1 MSSQKK
7 ISSFFMKKANDE
19 TIQPGSAGDQGSEE
33 LKTGAV
39 ADVDVKVIPL
49 ESNEPETLMPSS
61 LPAKHLQGMIS
72 WMNDSDKIQSSYG
85 TDLRAI
91 IEARRATSKGI
102 VQESSSRDFRMP
114 SPTIGDEDSASC
126 DHVETILES
135 DDDDDD
141 DDESVVS
148 GSTVS
153 SIYSTDGQGEGDVT
167 DEFPNCTVSSIYST
181 DGQGEG
187 DVTDVFPKGPG
198 ALRRPMTADVSCQV
212 FSYPPS
218 LDARPT
224 GPESLRLRRA
234 TSKGIVQESS
244 SRDFRMPSPTIGDE
258 DDHVETILESGDV
271 TDVFPK
277 GPGALRRPMTADVSC
292 QVFSYPPS
300 PLDDDDE
307 SVVSGST
314 VSSIYSTDG
323 QGEGDVTD
331 VFPKGP
337 GDGRDDEVTAGSGA
351 DFPGLR
357 SFLAEDEA
365 EEEEETEVTLVQHA
379 AQTSPIIVHKAYYAS
394 SCGSL

>member
-167 DEFPNCTVSSIYST
+167 D
-181 DGQGEG
+181 
-187 DVTDVFPKGPG
+187 
-198 ALRRPMTADVSCQV
+198 
-212 FSYPPS
+212 
-218 LDARPT
+218 
-224 GPESLRLRRA
+224 
-234 TSKGIVQESS
+234 
-244 SRDFRMPSPTIGDE
+244 
-258 DDHVETILESGDV
+258 
-271 TDVFPK
+271 
-277 GPGALRRPMTADVSC
+277 
-292 QVFSYPPS
+292 
-300 PLDDDDE
+300 
-307 SVVSGST
+307 
-314 VSSIYSTDG
+314 
-323 QGEGDVTD
+323 

>member
-61 LPAKHLQGMIS
+61 LPAKHLQGMMS

-167 DEFPNCTVSSIYST
+167 D
-181 DGQGEG
+181 
-187 DVTDVFPKGPG
+187 
-198 ALRRPMTADVSCQV
+198 
-212 FSYPPS
+212 
-218 LDARPT
+218 
-224 GPESLRLRRA
+224 
-234 TSKGIVQESS
+234 
-244 SRDFRMPSPTIGDE
+244 
-258 DDHVETILESGDV
+258 
-271 TDVFPK
+271 
-277 GPGALRRPMTADVSC
+277 
-292 QVFSYPPS
+292 
-300 PLDDDDE
+300 
-307 SVVSGST
+307 
-314 VSSIYSTDG
+314 
-323 QGEGDVTD
+323 

-379 AQTSPIIVHKAYYAS
+379 DQTSPIIVHKAYYAS

>member
-61 LPAKHLQGMIS
+61 LPAKHLQGMMS

-167 DEFPNCTVSSIYST
+167 DVFPNC
-181 DGQGEG
+181 
-187 DVTDVFPKGPG
+187 
-198 ALRRPMTADVSCQV
+198 
-212 FSYPPS
+212 
-218 LDARPT
+218 
-224 GPESLRLRRA
+224 
-234 TSKGIVQESS
+234 
-244 SRDFRMPSPTIGDE
+244 
-258 DDHVETILESGDV
+258 
-271 TDVFPK
+271 
-277 GPGALRRPMTADVSC
+277 
-292 QVFSYPPS
+292 
-300 PLDDDDE
+300 
-307 SVVSGST
+307 T

>member
-1 MSSQKK
+1 
-7 ISSFFMKKANDE
+7 MKKANDE

-167 DEFPNCTVSSIYST
+167 D
-181 DGQGEG
+181 
-187 DVTDVFPKGPG
+187 
-198 ALRRPMTADVSCQV
+198 
-212 FSYPPS
+212 
-218 LDARPT
+218 
-224 GPESLRLRRA
+224 
-234 TSKGIVQESS
+234 
-244 SRDFRMPSPTIGDE
+244 
-258 DDHVETILESGDV
+258 
-271 TDVFPK
+271 
-277 GPGALRRPMTADVSC
+277 
-292 QVFSYPPS
+292 
-300 PLDDDDE
+300 
-307 SVVSGST
+307 
-314 VSSIYSTDG
+314 
-323 QGEGDVTD
+323 

>member
-153 SIYSTDGQGEGDVT
+153 SIYSTDGQD
-167 DEFPNCTVSSIYST
+167 
-181 DGQGEG
+181 EG
-187 DVTDVFPKGPG
+187 DVTDVFP
-198 ALRRPMTADVSCQV
+198 
-212 FSYPPS
+212 Y
-218 LDARPT
+218 
-224 GPESLRLRRA
+224 
-234 TSKGIVQESS
+234 
-244 SRDFRMPSPTIGDE
+244 
-258 DDHVETILESGDV
+258 
-271 TDVFPK
+271 
-277 GPGALRRPMTADVSC
+277 
-292 QVFSYPPS
+292 
-300 PLDDDDE
+300 
-307 SVVSGST
+307 ST

-331 VFPKGP
+331 VFPKSTVSSIYST
-337 GDGRDDEVTAGSGA
+337 DGQSSSGA
-351 DFPGLR
+351 DFSGLTTD
-357 SFLAEDEA
+357 DEA

>member
-61 LPAKHLQGMIS
+61 LPAKHLQGMMS

-91 IEARRATSKGI
+91 IEA
-102 VQESSSRDFRMP
+102 
-114 SPTIGDEDSASC
+114 
-126 DHVETILES
+126 
-135 DDDDDD
+135 
-141 DDESVVS
+141 
-148 GSTVS
+148 
-153 SIYSTDGQGEGDVT
+153 
-167 DEFPNCTVSSIYST
+167 
-181 DGQGEG
+181 
-187 DVTDVFPKGPG
+187 
-198 ALRRPMTADVSCQV
+198 
-212 FSYPPS
+212 
-218 LDARPT
+218 
-224 GPESLRLRRA
+224 RRA